1 MPDSSK
7 REREPVSPLELVT
20 SAFEIVG
27 VVLVVAGLG
36 WQAAV
41 FVGGPVG
48 LLVAGAAAVVA
59 SWVFTGGVARLVEA
73 RAKRRAER
81 ERAAREAAAK
91 AAHSGDGPVL
101 VPEPAVT
108 RAEGAAA

>member
-27 VVLVVAGLG
+27 AVLVVAGLG

-41 FVGGPVG
+41 FAGGPVG

-91 AAHSGDGPVL
+91 AAHNGDGPVL